1 MAKYPISKEFF
12 PFNMFAP
19 PMSRSFVLLA
29 QKGMAGICAFLR
41 TCAQRIWAAHGVL
54 WHKTVR
60 VRSTNCQENLRNS
73 IDKTDERSKI

>member
-29 QKGMAGICAFLR
+29 QKGMAGGSVPPDVR
-41 TCAQRIWAAHGVL
+41 AADMGRAWRAL
-54 WHKTVR
+54 A
-60 VRSTNCQENLRNS
+60 
-73 IDKTDERSKI
+73 